1 MAEQL
6 LLERLENYIK
16 QRWIPEPETL
26 AQPSMPGRPV
36 KLDGNNYY
44 SQNGLPDRSMGSAP
58 AKKAAPVKKAIPM
71 PAEKKRRSIL
81 PSFPSLFSTK
91 EARQERSAE
100 EAPAPSYPAPRIF
113 EDTVQGTTLD
123 ERLKY
128 LDESF
133 SQMLLRKIDE
143 AGIKDSE
150 CYNRA
155 HLNRALFNKIKN
167 DPTYRT
173 SKETAVALGLAL
185 QLKKPEFTELL
196 AKAGYSFS
204 RCSKF
209 DIIIE
214 FCLENSIFNIME
226 VNELLFTHDQTL
238 LGAK

>member
-1 MAEQL
+1 MAEKL

-16 QRWIPEPETL
+16 QRWIPEPEAP
-26 AQPSMPGRPV
+26 AQTFMPGRLE
-36 KLDGNNYY
+36 KLDGGNYY
-44 SQNGLPDRSMGSAP
+44 SQNAAP
-58 AKKAAPVKKAIPM
+58 AKKAAPM
-71 PAEKKRRSIL
+71 PAAKKRRSIL
-81 PSFPSLFSTK
+81 PSFPSLFSSK
-91 EARQERSAE
+91 EDGAEISAE
-100 EAPAPSYPAPRIF
+100 EAPAPSYSAPRIF
-113 EDTVQGTTLD
+113 EDTQQGSTLD
-123 ERLKY
+123 ERLRY

-167 DPTYRT
+167 DPAYRT

-196 AKAGYSFS
+196 AKAGYSLS
-204 RCSKF
+204 RCSKC

-214 FCLENSIFNIME
+214 FCLENGIFNIME